1 MVWTKDIP
9 EGNEALKVR
18 WDIVPYTRGRG
29 LDIGCG
35 PQKPFAHFIG
45 VDNCHHRVFGYD
57 IRPDVQAEADDLSMF
72 SSRSMDFVFS
82 SHLLEHIDDAEAAL
96 REWWRVLK
104 VGGYL
109 VLYLP
114 HKRFY
119 PNVGHPG
126 SNPDHRHDFKP
137 SDIVGYMEGNGG
149 WTLLVNEERNG
160 ADEYSFLQV
169 YRKETGKQHVVQP
182 QYEGKTC
189 AVVRY
194 GAFGDLMMASSIFP
208 HLKAQGYRVTLFTM
222 PIGEEVVRHD
232 PNIDEIVIQD
242 KDQVPNNQLVEFWAH
257 LSKKYDKFVNLSESV
272 EGVWL
277 ALPGRSNHR
286 WPHELRHKYLNRNYL
301 EFTHEL
307 AGVDGELKQ
316 AFYPTLEEK
325 AWARAQ
331 RDRMGKFVVMW
342 SLAGSSV
349 HKTWPYLDEIIARA
363 LLEFPEVEFVLVG
376 DAVCQMLEQGWE
388 NEKRV
393 HLRSGKWSIRQSLT
407 FTAMADLLI
416 GPETGVMNAAANL
429 PVKKIVTLSHSSV
442 ENLTKHWL
450 NTFSLAPKNTACYPC
465 HMLHSNGF
473 EHCPR
478 DERTGCAACQAD
490 ISADQMWEVML
501 PILERRNLEAHFA
514 ANYAQAAA

>member
-1 MVWTKDIP
+1 MWRPDAPT
-9 EGNEALKVR
+9 GNESMKVR
-18 WDIVPYTRGRG
+18 WDIVRYTSGRG

-45 VDNCHHRVFGYD
+45 VDNGHHRVFGYD
-57 IRPDVQAEADDLSMF
+57 IRPDVQAEADDLSVF
-72 SSRSMDFVFS
+72 ASRSMNFVFS
-82 SHLLEHIDDAEAAL
+82 SHLLEHLDDTEAAL
-96 REWWRVLK
+96 REWWRVIK

-114 HKRFY
+114 HKQFY
-119 PNVGHPG
+119 PNIGHEHA
-126 SNPDHRHDFKP
+126 NPDHRHDFMP
-137 SDIVGYMEGNGG
+137 ADIVEHMQKMGG
-149 WTLLVNEERNG
+149 WTLLVNEDRNEG
-160 ADEYSFLQV
+160 DEYSFLQI
-169 YRKETGKQHVVQP
+169 YRKEQGKHQTVAPKVEQ
-182 QYEGKTC
+182 KTC

-208 HLKAQGYRVTLFTM
+208 LLKAQGYHVTLYTTD
-222 PIGEEVVRHD
+222 IGAEVVRHD
-232 PNIDEIVIQD
+232 PNIDELVVQG

-257 LSKKYDKFVNLSESV
+257 LANKYDKFINLSESV

-286 WPHELRHKYLNRNYL
+286 WPHELRHRYLNHNYL

-349 HKTWPYLDEIIARA
+349 HKTWPYLDEIIARTLIDYPHA
-363 LLEFPEVEFVLVG
+363 EFVLVG
-376 DAVCQMLEQGWE
+376 DAACQMLEQGWE

-407 FTAMADLLI
+407 FTAFADLLI

-429 PVKKIVTLSHSSV
+429 PVKKIITLSHSSV
-442 ENLTKHWL
+442 ENLTKHWI
-450 NTFSLAPKNTACYPC
+450 NTFSLTPKNTACYPC
-465 HMLHSNGF
+465 HQLHTGGF
-473 EHCPR
+473 EFCPR
-478 DERTGCAACQAD
+478 DKTTGCSACQAD
-490 ISADQMWEVML
+490 ISADQMWEVME
-501 PILERRNLEAHFA
+501 PILQRRNLEAHFA
-514 ANYAQAAA
+514 TNFAQAAA